1 MLIEAMAAGKPCVAT
16 RTCSIPEI
24 VEDGRSGILV
34 VPENAEV
41 ISSALIKLISD
52 PDLRKK
58 FGKEGQKIVRE
69 KFTIERM
76 INDYENLFQSIIDIR
91 N

>member
-16 RTCSIPEI
+16 RTSSIPEI